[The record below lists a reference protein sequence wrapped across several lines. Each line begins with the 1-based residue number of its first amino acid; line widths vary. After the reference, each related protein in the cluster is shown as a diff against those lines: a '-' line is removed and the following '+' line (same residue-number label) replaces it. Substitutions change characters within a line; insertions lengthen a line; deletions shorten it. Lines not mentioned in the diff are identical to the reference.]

1 MRPIAT
7 VVTHSVVCL
16 SLCLEPIEKPFG
28 ELIHISISRF
38 CTAHT
43 CDQHTER
50 QTDKQT
56 MLRATSVTI
65 CHTYVLR
72 ACDWFTNNLLPP
84 DAMLAR
90 WLLSCVRL
98 SVRLSVTR
106 RYCTTTAKP
115 RIIQKTSHD
124 SSVTLVFWCRR
135 SRQNSSSIIF
145 NGAPDRGGV
154 GYNRRFWPIYRYIS
168 ETVRYK
174 EIVTI

>member
-7 VVTHSVVCL
+7 DVTHSVVCL

-28 ELIHISISRF
+28 ELIRISISRF

-72 ACDWFTNNLLPP
+72 ACDAMRPDNKSASPRHLLKTFSLLDCSNVRESYKIGIELNLIEG
-84 DAMLAR
+84 
-90 WLLSCVRL
+90 LSGCAHEF
-98 SVRLSVTR
+98 
-106 RYCTTTAKP
+106 CTTSLNTSYSNCLFENCTT
-115 RIIQKTSHD
+115 IIITII
-124 SSVTLVFWCRR
+124 TLLCT
-135 SRQNSSSIIF
+135 RQ
-145 NGAPDRGGV
+145 
-154 GYNRRFWPIYRYIS
+154 
-168 ETVRYK
+168 
-174 EIVTI
+174 